1 MNSDIVFLSVF
12 TALAVYL
19 LYRIR
24 RSHQLAYI
32 ENYRFF
38 HSIGKKIQNHYP
50 HLNDDQIQLVLSG
63 LREYFYICKMA
74 KGRMVSMPSQ
84 VVDVA
89 WHEFILYTRPYEKF
103 CKKGLGRFLHHT
115 PTEAMSS
122 PIVAQDG
129 IKRAWRL
136 SCARRKIDPARP
148 AELPL
153 LFSIDK
159 QLNIEDGFIYSKN
172 CMLGFYSGRGN
183 DYCAAHIGCASGCA
197 GSTGGCGGFFGG
209 SSDSDGGG
217 GCGGGD

>member
-1 MNSDIVFLSVF
+1 
-12 TALAVYL
+12 
-19 LYRIR
+19 
-24 RSHQLAYI
+24 
-32 ENYRFF
+32 
-38 HSIGKKIQNHYP
+38 
-50 HLNDDQIQLVLSG
+50 
-63 LREYFYICKMA
+63 
-74 KGRMVSMPSQ
+74 MVSMPSQ

-122 PIVAQDG
+122 PTVAQDG

-136 SCARRKIDPARP
+136 SCARHKIDPARP

-172 CMLGFYSGRGN
+172 CSLVFIVAGATTIVPLILVVHLDAPAVRG
-183 DYCAAHIGCASGCA
+183 DVV
-197 GSTGGCGGFFGG
+197 G
-209 SSDSDGGG
+209 SSVAPVTLMEEADAVVVISF
-217 GCGGGD
+217 